1 MYLPWQKAP
10 MHSRKLVALLSL
22 VALALSSMGAATHA
36 QQQNAE
42 KADEIVARAVQ
53 YVARFVARFSRVVAE
68 EVYVQERAE
77 GAAVTHSRRARRELT
92 SDFLFVRPSN
102 RADWLVLR
110 DVRLVDG
117 REVRDSES
125 RLVELLTAPADE
137 TRAFVARFVA
147 ENSRHSL
154 EGWPVINDPLIALS
168 LLQDEYRH
176 RFAFSLEGSSAER
189 EMAVIRFREQARP
202 TLLRTRQGDVVL
214 QGRFWIARQT
224 GQISQ
229 TELAMGRNATITTTF
244 AYDEALQMHVPQ
256 EMRELYPTLFATGR
270 ARYSNFRTFQIQTD
284 EILDKTSLSDR
295 SEEK

>member
-1 MYLPWQKAP
+1 
-10 MHSRKLVALLSL
+10 MHSRKLVAHLTL
-22 VALALSSMGAATHA
+22 VALALSSMGAATNA
-36 QQQNAE
+36 QKQDAE
-42 KADEIVARAVQ
+42 QANEIVARASQ
-53 YVARFVARFSRVVAE
+53 YVGRFVARFSRVVAE
-68 EVYVQERAE
+68 EVYVQERQE

-102 RADWLVLR
+102 SADWLVLR

-117 REVRDSES
+117 REVRNSES

-137 TRAFVARFVA
+137 ARAFAARFVA
-147 ENSRHSL
+147 ENSRYSL

-176 RFAFSLEGSSAER
+176 RFAFSLDGSSSER
-189 EMAVIRFREQARP
+189 AVAVIRFREQARP
-202 TLLRTRQGDVVL
+202 TLLKTPRGDVVL
-214 QGRFWIARQT
+214 QGRFWIAPQT

-229 TELAMGRNATITTTF
+229 TELAMGRSATITTTF

-284 EILDKTSLSDR
+284 ETLDKTRLPDR
-295 SEEK
+295 REEK